1 MSAPAVVRVAPS
13 PTGDP
18 HVGTAY
24 MALFNWLE
32 AHSTGG
38 RFILRIEDTDRTRYD
53 AGSERKILE
62 TLGWLG
68 LAWEE
73 GPDVGGPAGP
83 YRQSERTEVY
93 RAHVEQLLAGGKA
106 YRCFC
111 TEARLDEMRA
121 SQKARK
127 AAPGYDGLC
136 RGLLPEEAAAKLVAG
151 LPNVV
156 RLKVPKDRTVSFT
169 DGLRGEV
176 KIEGHTIDD
185 QVLMKSDGFPTYHL
199 ANVVD
204 DHLMGVNLVIRAEE
218 WIVSTPKHVLLYE
231 AFGWQAPAWR
241 HMSLLRNADKSKIS
255 KRKNPTSLTWYQEQ
269 GYLPEALL
277 NFLGLMGYSPK
288 GGEEVFSLAQMLA
301 DYDAARLTATGPVFD
316 LEKLGWL
323 NGEHMRRRP
332 AETLRD
338 RILEH
343 LERRAARD
351 IAPAGPPEAE
361 VNAWI
366 RAHGGFAG
374 EAAHAFVLKTVPLVR
389 ERMRTL
395 MEYAPLA
402 RCFFAASVKGY
413 PPEDLIP
420 KKGTLEQAHA
430 MVAAARAALA
440 PLSPWE
446 PAAIE
451 AALRALG
458 ESKGWKPGDLF
469 TPLRTAVTGAKVS
482 PPLFETMH
490 LLGRDV
496 TLSRLREAEPTA
508 A

>member
-1 MSAPAVVRVAPS
+1 MTSPTPAVVRIAPS

-53 AGSERKILE
+53 ASSEQKIME

-68 LAWEE
+68 LGWDE
-73 GPDVGGPAGP
+73 GPDKGGPAGP
-83 YRQSERTEVY
+83 YRQSERTEHY
-93 RAHVEQLLAGGKA
+93 RAHLEKLLASGHA

-111 TEARLDEMRA
+111 SEARLEEMRA
-121 SQKARK
+121 AQKARK

-136 RGLLPEEAAAKLVAG
+136 RGLLPEEVEQKLAAG
-151 LPNVV
+151 LAHVV
-156 RLKVPKDRTVSFT
+156 RLKVPKERTIVFH
-169 DGLRGEV
+169 DELRGEV
-176 KIEGHTIDD
+176 KIEGQTIDD

-204 DHLMGVNLVIRAEE
+204 DRLMGVTKVIRAEE
-218 WIVSTPKHVLLYE
+218 WIVSTPKHMLLYE
-231 AFGWQAPAWR
+231 AFGWPAPAWR
-241 HMSLLRNADKSKIS
+241 HMPLLRNADKSKIS

-277 NFLGLMGYSPK
+277 NFLGLMGYSSK
-288 GGEEVFSLAQMLA
+288 DGQEVFSLEQMLA
-301 DYDAARLTATGPVFD
+301 DYDAKRLSTSGPVFD

-323 NGEHMRRRP
+323 NGEHTRRLTPERLT
-332 AETLRD
+332 A

-343 LERRAARD
+343 LERRVGRGLVV
-351 IAPAGPPEAE
+351 AGTPETD
-361 VNAWI
+361 VLAWI
-366 RAHGGFAG
+366 QAHGGFTSPAVR
-374 EAAHAFVLKTVPLVR
+374 ERVRATVPLVQ

-395 MEYAPLA
+395 MEYAGLA
-402 RCFFAASVKGY
+402 RCFFVDSVKGY

-420 KKGTLEQAHA
+420 KKGTLELAHQ
-430 MVAAARAALA
+430 MLTTARETLAALPA
-440 PLSPWE
+440 WE
-446 PAAIE
+446 GPGLE
-451 AALRALG
+451 AALRTTA
-458 ESKGWKPGDLF
+458 EAKGWKVGDFF
-469 TPLRTAVTGAKVS
+469 TPLRVAVTGAKVS

-490 LLGRDV
+490 LLGRET
-496 TLSRLREAEPTA
+496 TLARLAP
-508 A
+508 

>member
-1 MSAPAVVRVAPS
+1 MSAPAVVRIAPS

-24 MALFNWLE
+24 IALFNWLE

-38 RFILRIEDTDRTRYD
+38 RFILRVEDTDRTRYD
-53 AGSERKILE
+53 ASSEQKIVE
-62 TLGWLG
+62 TLRWLG
-68 LAWEE
+68 LSWEE

-83 YRQSERTEVY
+83 YRQSERTEAY
-93 RAHVEQLLAGGKA
+93 RRHVEVLLKSGHA

-111 TEARLDEMRA
+111 TEERLEDMRA

-136 RGLLPEEAAAKLVAG
+136 RGLLPEEVEQKRAAGTAH
-151 LPNVV
+151 VV
-156 RLKVPKDRTVSFT
+156 RLKVPKDRTVTFA
-169 DGLRGEV
+169 DELRGEV
-176 KIEGHTIDD
+176 TIAGATIDD

-204 DHLMGVNLVIRAEE
+204 DHLMGITKVIRAEE

-231 AFGWQAPAWR
+231 AFGWPAPAWR
-241 HMSLLRNADKSKIS
+241 HMPLLRNADKSKIS

-288 GGEEVFSLAQMLA
+288 DNQDVFSLEQMLA
-301 DYDAARLTATGPVFD
+301 DYDAKRLTATGPVFD

-323 NGEHMRRRP
+323 NGEHTRQLTPER
-332 AETLRD
+332 LRD

-343 LERRAARD
+343 LERRVTRGLVV
-351 IAPAGPPEAE
+351 AGTPEAE
-361 VNAWI
+361 VAAWI
-366 RAHGGFAG
+366 AVHGGFA
-374 EAAHAFVLKTVPLVR
+374 APVVCAMVIKTIPLVR

-395 MEYAPLA
+395 MEYAPLV
-402 RCFFAASVKGY
+402 RCFFVDSVKGY
-413 PPEDLIP
+413 SAEDLIP
-420 KKGTLEQAHA
+420 KKGTLELAQT
-430 MVAAARAALA
+430 MLLAARERLAAVPEWEA
-440 PLSPWE
+440 PAL
-446 PAAIE
+446 E

-458 ESKGWKPGDLF
+458 ESRGWKPGDLF
-469 TPLRTAVTGAKVS
+469 TPLRTAVTGAKIS

-490 LLGRDV
+490 LLGRET
-496 TLSRLREAEPTA
+496 TLARLQTD
-508 A
+508 